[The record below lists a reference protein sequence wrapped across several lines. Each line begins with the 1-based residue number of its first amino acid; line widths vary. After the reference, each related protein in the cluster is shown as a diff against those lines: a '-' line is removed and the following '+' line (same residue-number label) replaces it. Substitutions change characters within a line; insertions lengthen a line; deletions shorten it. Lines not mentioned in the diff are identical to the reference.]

1 MYIGNCTDTV
11 PTWFTMNLDEIAALA
26 KVSTA
31 TVSRAVRRVPS
42 VDPILARRVWR
53 VVEQVGYYPNT
64 QARALVS
71 GRSRVFGLIVSEI
84 SNPFF
89 SEIVQTFVQLGIR
102 HNYEVLLASIP
113 EDSSEFEMAAR
124 RMIERRVD
132 GVAILTF
139 GRSDSLVEIFAN
151 RKVPVFVIDSGSPA
165 RLVKTARVD
174 YEHGIRQ
181 AVQHLAALGHVQIGF
196 VSGPEHL
203 KTAEMRKIAFQQ
215 CMNEIGLETPA
226 ELLAHG
232 DHTMEAG
239 MKAMSSLGALPN
251 RPSAV
256 VCSNDLTAIGV
267 MRQAFEL
274 SLDVPR
280 DLSVVGFDDIRL
292 AQFLIPPLT
301 TVRMSQTEIA
311 DTAFTRLLECAEGE
325 RAQSSP
331 EVGVIKTSLV
341 LRRSTAL
348 APHRRMKT
356 AARTDEQF
364 ATERGRERNES
375 PSTFGI
381 PGG

>member
-1 MYIGNCTDTV
+1 
-11 PTWFTMNLDEIAALA
+11 
-26 KVSTA
+26 
-31 TVSRAVRRVPS
+31 
-42 VDPILARRVWR
+42 
-53 VVEQVGYYPNT
+53 
-64 QARALVS
+64 
-71 GRSRVFGLIVSEI
+71 
-84 SNPFF
+84 
-89 SEIVQTFVQLGIR
+89 
-102 HNYEVLLASIP
+102 
-113 EDSSEFEMAAR
+113 
-124 RMIERRVD
+124 
-132 GVAILTF
+132 
-139 GRSDSLVEIFAN
+139 
-151 RKVPVFVIDSGSPA
+151 
-165 RLVKTARVD
+165 
-174 YEHGIRQ
+174 
-181 AVQHLAALGHVQIGF
+181 
-196 VSGPEHL
+196 
-203 KTAEMRKIAFQQ
+203 MRKIAFQL
-215 CMNEIGLETPA
+215 CMNEIGLEMPA

-232 DHTMEAG
+232 DHTMEGG

-274 SLDVPR
+274 SLNVPR

-301 TVRMSQTEIA
+301 TVRMSQAEIA
-311 DTAFTRLLECAEGE
+311 DTAFRRLLECAEGE
-325 RAQSSP
+325 HAQSSP

-356 AARTDEQF
+356 SDRADQQF